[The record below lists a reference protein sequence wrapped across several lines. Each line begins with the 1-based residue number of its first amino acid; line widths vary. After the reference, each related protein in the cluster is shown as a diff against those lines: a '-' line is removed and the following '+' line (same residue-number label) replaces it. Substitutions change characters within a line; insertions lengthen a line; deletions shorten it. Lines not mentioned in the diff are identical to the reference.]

1 MKTKKSKRA
10 NLENY
15 RTIFFQIGLI
25 LALSAILVSFGWKS
39 EVRLEKLSSNRTFG
53 TDIMDYPPVTL
64 PEPEK
69 KEVIKPPVPIS
80 KLIIVNN
87 EIEIKEESVFENTEI
102 EWDEG
107 IDMSIFDEPEE
118 IAEEPIYYKVEKYP
132 KFMGK
137 DDNAF
142 RRYILEN
149 IKFPVE
155 AQETGLTGKVQV
167 QFVVDLD
174 GTLSQI
180 KILRGVHPSIDQ
192 EVLRVIENS
201 PKWEPAIQ
209 SGRYVRAMYGI
220 IISFELQ

>member
-1 MKTKKSKRA
+1 MKPKKTKRA

-25 LALSAILVSFGWKS
+25 LALSAILASFEWKS
-39 EVRLEKLSSNRTFG
+39 KITVEKLTSDRTIG
-53 TDIMDYPPVTL
+53 TDITELPPITR
-64 PEPEK
+64 PEK
-69 KEVIKPPVPIS
+69 EKEEVIKPPEPVS
-80 KLIIVNN
+80 RLEIVKND
-87 EIEIKEESVFENTEI
+87 IEIKEEPLFLPTDD
-102 EWDEG
+102 EWD
-107 IDMSIFDEPEE
+107 IPIPDFKKVEE
-118 IAEEPIYYKVEKYP
+118 VVEEPIYYKVEVYP

-142 RRYILEN
+142 REYIIDN
-149 IKFPVE
+149 IKFPVN

-174 GTLSQI
+174 GSLSQI
-180 KILRGVHPSIDQ
+180 KILRGVHPSIDN

-209 SGRYVRAMYGI
+209 AGRYVRAMYGI